1 MPIKA
6 LPYPSEQAT
15 VEQEKVQKQFTQ
27 VSKQI
32 EEIKSNSDSVRIALE
47 QKIDQLVAVEQEKIQ
62 NQLTAMSVKLEKIP
76 YKQEPVFAFR
86 ATSMKDGISNKN
98 IDRNPGKYNLTC
110 YFDKKTFSHN
120 YDRI

>member
-47 QKIDQLVAVEQEKIQ
+47 QKIDQLVAVEQE
-62 NQLTAMSVKLEKIP
+62 
-76 YKQEPVFAFR
+76 PVFAFR
-86 ATSMKDGISNKN
+86 ATSVKDSGSSSQQHVSK
-98 IDRNPGKYNLTC
+98 NPGKIST
-110 YFDKKTFSHN
+110 
-120 YDRI
+120 II